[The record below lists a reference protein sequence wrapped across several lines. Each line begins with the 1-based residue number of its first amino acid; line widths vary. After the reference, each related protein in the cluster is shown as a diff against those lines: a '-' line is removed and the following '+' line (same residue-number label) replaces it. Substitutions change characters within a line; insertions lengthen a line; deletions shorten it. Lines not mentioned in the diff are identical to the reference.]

1 MWPLWK
7 RGVLG
12 RGRGAVG
19 VEATIVAEVSISGV
33 GVAGGAVSGREF
45 DWGVPS
51 SACVIGLAL
60 LMAGG
65 ASLLGVFVDS
75 RALDVVSFSFLRGL
89 FEATTT
95 ALFSIVPQST
105 TEQIIAHRYPASP
118 SRGLSRAQIS
128 HQNSS

>member
-12 RGRGAVG
+12 RERGTVG

-33 GVAGGAVSGREF
+33 GVADGAVPGRDF

-51 SACVIGLAL
+51 SACVIGSAL

-75 RALDVVSFSFLRGL
+75 RAVDVVSFDFLRGP
-89 FEATTT
+89 FAATTT
-95 ALFSIVPQST
+95 VLFSIVPQST
-105 TEQIIAHRYPASP
+105 TEQRITH
-118 SRGLSRAQIS
+118 
-128 HQNSS
+128 